1 MPFHRQS
8 VSAPVTWRHIHSS
21 LLDNKWG
28 IAPENLDY
36 LYLLCTSV
44 SQITDEDGAH
54 AKLNYP
60 PTSLPILGTINGFS
74 VQHLGMRPIK
84 SSWGLTYLVC
94 TGLWLHENNANL
106 STSRR
111 ASPSI
116 TFRNLCIDD
125 GMSVRW
131 LSLGLRMIKW
141 AFGSLVK
148 CRVWSRRWIEERNL
162 VFLS

>member
-1 MPFHRQS
+1 MPFRRQS
-8 VSAPVTWRHIHSS
+8 VSTPVTFRHIHSS

-28 IAPENLDY
+28 IAPENLYY

-54 AKLNYP
+54 VKLNYFFS
-60 PTSLPILGTINGFS
+60 SLPILGTINRFS
-74 VQHLGMRPIK
+74 MQHSGMRPFK
-84 SSWGLTYLVC
+84 SSWGLTCLVC
-94 TGLWLHENNANL
+94 TGLWRHENNANL
-106 STSRR
+106 STTRQ
-111 ASPSI
+111 ASPPSI

-141 AFGSLVK
+141 AFGTLVK
-148 CRVWSRRWIEERNL
+148 WKFGAVAALRRG
-162 VFLS
+162 F

>member
-1 MPFHRQS
+1 MPFHCQS
-8 VSAPVTWRHIHSS
+8 VSTPVTSWHIHSS

-28 IAPENLDY
+28 IAPENLYY

-54 AKLNYP
+54 AKIKLLFFP
-60 PTSLPILGTINGFS
+60 FLPILGTINGFS
-74 VQHLGMRPIK
+74 MQLLRKRPIK
-84 SSWGLTYLVC
+84 SSRGLTYLVC
-94 TGLWLHENNANL
+94 IGLWLHENNANL
-106 STSRR
+106 ST
-111 ASPSI
+111 AIKTSPSI

-141 AFGSLVK
+141 AFGTLVK
-148 CRVWSRRWIEERNL
+148 CQVRSRR
-162 VFLS
+162 